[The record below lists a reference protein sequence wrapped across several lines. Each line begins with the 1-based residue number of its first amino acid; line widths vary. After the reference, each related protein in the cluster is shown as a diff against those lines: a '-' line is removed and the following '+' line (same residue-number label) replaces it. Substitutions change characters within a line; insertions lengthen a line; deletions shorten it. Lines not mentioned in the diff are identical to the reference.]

1 MIIPMDQG
9 LTIQE
14 VSKRTGLSVHTL
26 RYYEK
31 AQLLAPV
38 DRSEG
43 GQRRYQE
50 RDIDSLLFLTR
61 LRLTG
66 MPIHQVRL
74 YAQLARQGAQ
84 TIEARKAFLMAH
96 RQSVVDQIEGLQ
108 QNLSIVDYKIS
119 LYEEGW
125 IPTSSDDP
133 CLDKLRRLCSP
144 QWNLELRNLEL
155 QNPDPSQPKNES
167 L

>member
-1 MIIPMDQG
+1 MIFPMDQG
-9 LTIQE
+9 FTIQE

-84 TIEARKAFLMAH
+84 TIEARKTLLWAH
-96 RQSVVDQIEGLQ
+96 RQSVLDQIAGLQ
-108 QNLSIVDYKIS
+108 ENLSIVDYKIS

-144 QWNLELRNLEL
+144 RWDLVLRS
-155 QNPDPSQPKNES
+155 PDPLQPNNES